1 MEKGIVG
8 DLIVEPTSP
17 NTQFVEET
25 IVGETFIK
33 PKKTYEFSYVGNLEG
48 EWSVDKDIPVSL
60 DPNGKSVKS
69 IAKKS
74 LFAII
79 MGNEGS
85 GMSDMISGLCDSFI
99 YIDMNSK
106 CESLN
111 VGVAASIL
119 MYELGSK

>member
-1 MEKGIVG
+1 MMKEKGYQIYGTKV
-8 DLIVEPTSP
+8 T
-17 NTQFVEET
+17 
-25 IVGETFIK
+25 
-33 PKKTYEFSYVGNLEG
+33 
-48 EWSVDKDIPVSL
+48 
-60 DPNGKSVKS
+60 NGKSVKS